1 MRKSF
6 MFYLNW
12 KTQLDILSDKELRR
26 FIYNL
31 ISWHQ
36 DENVELNTKTDLLVW
51 NGVLP
56 ALEVNDD
63 KWNSR
68 ADKSRENGKRGG
80 RPKKE
85 ITQETQQVI
94 SEPKKPVNSKLLN
107 DNSEKVTEK
116 GKEINVE
123 GKLKN
128 EKSKMLKEEGE
139 MEEVNGKQ
147 VIDNTN
153 KNNGESISTF
163 LRREINNCISILD
176 NEFSHLPYLKSFAN
190 PEGIKELSN
199 HLDDDELVKVKPL
212 IEKLSD
218 FKFKLRGNYE

>member
-26 FIYNL
+26 FINNL

-123 GKLKN
+123 GKEINVEGKLKTGN
-128 EKSKMLKEEGE
+128 
-139 MEEVNGKQ
+139 N
-147 VIDNTN
+147 INTS
-153 KNNGESISTF
+153 GESISIY
-163 LRREINNCISILD
+163 LKREIDSCNSILD
-176 NEFSHLPYLKSFAN
+176 SEFSNFPFLKSMAN
-190 PEGIKELSN
+190 PQGIKELYH
-199 HLDDDELVKVKPL
+199 HLDDEKMFERIKPVL
-212 IEKLSD
+212 EKLSN
-218 FKFKLRGNYE
+218 FKFKLRGNYD